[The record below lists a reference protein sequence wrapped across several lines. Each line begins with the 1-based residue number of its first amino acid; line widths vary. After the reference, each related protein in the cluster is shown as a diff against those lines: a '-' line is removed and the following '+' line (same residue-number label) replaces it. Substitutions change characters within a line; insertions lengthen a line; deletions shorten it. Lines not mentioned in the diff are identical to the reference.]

1 MQENVGVMTQ
11 RDLELRVQEIVKLQ
25 IGDLVLTAAAQKA
38 ELEVLRAEV
47 ARLAAPPPEPPRDP
61 Q

>member
-1 MQENVGVMTQ
+1 MTQ